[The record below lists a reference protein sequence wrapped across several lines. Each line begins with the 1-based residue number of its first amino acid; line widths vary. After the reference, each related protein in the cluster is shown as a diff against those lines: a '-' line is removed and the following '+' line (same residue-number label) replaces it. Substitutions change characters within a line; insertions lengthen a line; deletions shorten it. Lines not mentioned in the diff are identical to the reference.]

1 MFERFPRLRVAFFEC
16 SAEWIDQYQQVV
28 THIYIMKVE
37 QRGGRLVNA
46 IVDRIPNVTQEDSWK
61 WWKK

>member
-1 MFERFPRLRVAFFEC
+1 
-16 SAEWIDQYQQVV
+16 VV

-46 IVDRIPNVTQEDSWK
+46 IVDRIPNVTQADSWK